1 VNIYSTK
8 RVKKSERKCD
18 VSGRPAQ
25 LPKCPECNS
34 SNNWKDGIRYTNT
47 GQIQRYICRDCG
59 YRFSESSHM
68 NKNVETYILN
78 RRVCATKTEGAKNLI
93 KVETR
98 TENRLAGATT
108 KLFDPK
114 SKILE
119 YAWWQKKNGK
129 ADSTI
134 EGRTKLL
141 KILVKRGADLYDPE
155 TVKEVIAK
163 QQWCNGRKNNACDAY
178 TSFLKMVGGKWE
190 PPIYKTIRKIPFI
203 PKETEIDQLIA
214 GCSRR
219 MATFLQTLKETGA
232 RCGEI
237 WWLKWTDI
245 DFESHTISITP
256 EKNSNPR
263 LVHMS
268 KKLTDMLSQLPR
280 NYGDRVF
287 SFPDMPVDHHAR
299 TFSLQRKRIANKTK
313 NPRLQRI
320 HFHTLR
326 HFKGTMLYHKTKDI
340 YHVMQA
346 LGHKN
351 IKNTLLYIQLE
362 EALFQGEQDYISK
375 VAKTQKQICTLIEAG
390 FEYVTDF
397 EGAKIFRKPKM

>member
-1 VNIYSTK
+1 MNTYSTK
-8 RVKKSERKCD
+8 RVNSKRKSD
-18 VSGRPAQ
+18 FSNQPAQ
-25 LPKCPECNS
+25 PPKCPECNA
-34 SNNWKDGIRYTNT
+34 SNNWKDGLRYTNN

-68 NKNVETYILN
+68 NKNLENYILD
-78 RRVCATKTEGAKNLI
+78 RRVCATQTEGAKNLI

-108 KLFDPK
+108 QQFNTKN
-114 SKILE
+114 KILE

-163 QQWCNGRKNNACDAY
+163 QPWCNGRKNNACDAY

-214 GCSRR
+214 GCSKR

-237 WWLKWTDI
+237 WWLKWKDI

-263 LVHMS
+263 IVHMS
-268 KKLTDMLSQLPR
+268 QKLTAMLSQLPR

-287 SFPDMPVDHHAR
+287 SFPHMPVDNHASNFCR
-299 TFSLQRKRIANKTK
+299 QRKRIAHKTK
-313 NPRLQRI
+313 NPRILRI

-326 HFKGTMLYHKTKDI
+326 HFKGTMLYHKTKDT

-362 EALFQGEQDYISK
+362 EALFKGEQDYISK